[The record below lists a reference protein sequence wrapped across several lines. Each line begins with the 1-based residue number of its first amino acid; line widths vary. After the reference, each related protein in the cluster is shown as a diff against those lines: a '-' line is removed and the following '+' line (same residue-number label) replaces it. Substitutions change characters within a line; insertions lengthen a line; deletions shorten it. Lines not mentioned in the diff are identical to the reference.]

1 MNVELPAAAGQ
12 FSAIFN
18 QNQLK
23 TKAVAVVYVV
33 FAAAIVVVI
42 VVDYA
47 AAANAAVVECFS
59 TSNSH
64 STQSCHL
71 DPILTYTHWNTVEVG
86 GGASSEKLRTICA
99 LASLG
104 GKDGG
109 WG

>member
-1 MNVELPAAAGQ
+1 MLPAAAGQ

-33 FAAAIVVVI
+33 FAAAIVAVI
-42 VVDYA
+42 VVEYA
-47 AAANAAVVECFS
+47 AAANAAVAECFS

-71 DPILTYTHWNTVEVG
+71 DPIFTYTYRNTVEVG
-86 GGASSEKLRTICA
+86 GGASSEKLRTIYA